1 MNKRQKMTKELAGK
15 VREAVDAGGWDA
27 VRRDMPEA
35 WEIIV
40 AARKDA
46 GKFVDQCVDRD

>member
-1 MNKRQKMTKELAGK
+1 MSKRQKMTKELAGK

-35 WEIIV
+35 WAAIIQ
-40 AARKDA
+40 ARKDSRQY
-46 GKFVDQCVDRD
+46 VDQCVDRD